1 MPGMNPGSPHKWRPG
16 SPEVWRAGFFSFMA
30 SSPIPTSSST
40 LAGETR
46 TPGVPYLS
54 VVIPVFNEQ
63 ENLRALHQT
72 LTQVLAGMGKPY
84 EIIYVDDGSTDP
96 SLLILREFQ
105 AHDPHVAVVEFSR
118 NFGQHSA
125 IFAGFDQARGQ
136 IIVTLDADMQNP
148 PEAIPSLVHTI
159 EAGYDVVGG
168 WRENRQDP
176 LFRRLASKVIN
187 LLISWS
193 TGVKLRD
200 YGCMLRAYRRNIV
213 EQICKCSEISSFIPA
228 LANTFAR
235 SIAEIQVPH
244 RDRQQGR
251 SKYSLVRL
259 IRLNFDLLTGF
270 SLLPIQA
277 ISAFGLAV
285 AVVGVGFSLF
295 LFIRRLIVG
304 PEAEGL
310 FTLFAILFAFIG
322 IQILAL
328 GIIGE
333 YVGRIYNEVR
343 KRPRFVIKEVNQA
356 RDPSVGGS
364 R

>member
-1 MPGMNPGSPHKWRPG
+1 
-16 SPEVWRAGFFSFMA
+16 MA
-30 SSPIPTSSST
+30 SSPLSTASSPVT
-40 LAGETR
+40 AGTR
-46 TPGVPYLS
+46 ALNAPYVS

-63 ENLRALHQT
+63 ENLRALHAALMPVLET
-72 LTQVLAGMGKPY
+72 LGKPY
-84 EIIYVDDGSTDP
+84 EVIYIDDGSTDP

-105 AHDPHVAVVEFSR
+105 AQDPHVTVIEFSR
-118 NFGQHSA
+118 NFGQHAA

-136 IIVTLDADMQNP
+136 IVVTLDADLQNP

-168 WRENRQDP
+168 WRENRQDSW
-176 LFRRLASKVIN
+176 FRRFASKIVNKI
-187 LLISWS
+187 ISWS
-193 TGVKLRD
+193 TGVQLRD
-200 YGCMLRAYRRNIV
+200 YGCMLRAYRLEIV
-213 EQICKCSEISSFIPA
+213 QQITKCSEISSFIPA

-244 RDRQQGR
+244 RDRAKGR
-251 SKYSLVRL
+251 SKYSLRGL
-259 IRLNFDLLTGF
+259 IRLNFDLMTGF

-285 AVVGVGFSLF
+285 AVLGVLFSIF

-343 KRPRFVIKEVNQA
+343 KRPRFVIKEVHQT
-356 RDPSVGGS
+356 R
-364 R
+364 

>member
-1 MPGMNPGSPHKWRPG
+1 
-16 SPEVWRAGFFSFMA
+16 MA
-30 SSPIPTSSST
+30 SPSLPTSSAKVLSPVPSKG
-40 LAGETR
+40 A
-46 TPGVPYLS
+46 PYLS
-54 VVIPVFNEQ
+54 IVIPVFNEQ
-63 ENLRALHQT
+63 ENLRALHET
-72 LTQVLAGMGKPY
+72 LAQVLAKQGKSY

-105 AHDPHVAVVEFSR
+105 ASDSRVVIVEFSR
-118 NFGQHSA
+118 NFGQHAA

-168 WRENRQDP
+168 WRENRHDT
-176 LFRRLASKVIN
+176 LFRRTASKMVN
-187 LLISWS
+187 RLVSWS
-193 TGVKLRD
+193 TGVRLRD
-200 YGCMLRAYRRNIV
+200 YGCMLRAYRREIIL
-213 EQICKCSEISSFIPA
+213 QICKCSEISSFIPA

-235 SIAEIQVPH
+235 SIAEIEVPH
-244 RDRQQGR
+244 RDRAKGR
-251 SKYSLVRL
+251 SKYSLLGL
-259 IRLNFDLLTGF
+259 IRLNFDLMTGF

-277 ISAFGLAV
+277 ISAFGLVV
-285 AVVGVGFSLF
+285 AVVGVGFSVF
-295 LFIRRLIVG
+295 LLIRRLIVG

-333 YVGRIYNEVR
+333 YVGRVYNEVR
-343 KRPRFVIKEVNQA
+343 KRPRFVIKEIHQA
-356 RDPSVGGS
+356 ANTL
-364 R
+364 